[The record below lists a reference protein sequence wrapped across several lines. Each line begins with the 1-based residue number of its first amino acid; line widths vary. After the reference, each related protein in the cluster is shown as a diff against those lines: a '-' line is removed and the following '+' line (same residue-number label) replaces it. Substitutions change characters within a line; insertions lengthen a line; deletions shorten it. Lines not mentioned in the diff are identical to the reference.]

1 MPSLDAEFCDRAV
14 YLPGADALVCA
25 DLHLGR
31 DADSNVELPVGERED
46 IEGRIE
52 TLLARFE
59 PDEVVVAGDALHAF
73 DRLPDGVAASLA
85 DLAETIHGA
94 GADLSIAVGNHDTML
109 HAAVAEGIDAVSVTD
124 EHRLGGDGAVVLHGH
139 EPPEADAGLYVCGH
153 VHPAIRIEGQRRPCY
168 LFDEGSDDGADV
180 LVVPAFTRLAAGSLV
195 NRSRRGGV
203 ETPLLG
209 RLGDVRPIVRDDDA
223 DETFWFPP
231 LAEFRSML

>member
-1 MPSLDAEFCDRAV
+1 MAPLDAEFCDRAV

-85 DLAETIHGA
+85 DLAETVTET
-94 GADLSIAVGNHDTML
+94 GADCSIAVGNHDTML
-109 HAAVAEGIDAVSVTD
+109 DAVAEDIDAVSVAD
-124 EHRLGGDGAVVLHGH
+124 EHRLGGADTVVLHGH
-139 EPPEADAGLYVCGH
+139 EPPESDAGLYVCGH

-168 LFDEGSDDGADV
+168 LFDEGGYGGADV

-209 RLGDVRPIVRDDDA
+209 RLDDVRPVVRDDDA